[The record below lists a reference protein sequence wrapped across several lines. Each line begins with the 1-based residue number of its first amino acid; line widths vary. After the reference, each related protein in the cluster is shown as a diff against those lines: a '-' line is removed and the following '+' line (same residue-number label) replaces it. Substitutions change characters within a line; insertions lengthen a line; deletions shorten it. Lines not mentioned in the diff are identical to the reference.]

1 MLFQLQK
8 VTVEMLNVSRG
19 ISPEIINKIFQFRDE
34 INHELRQ
41 RYQFYIP
48 SVHSVFSGTKSLK
61 FLGPKIWALMPK
73 EMKRV
78 RESIEI

>member
-1 MLFQLQK
+1 
-8 VTVEMLNVSRG
+8 MLNVSRG

-48 SVHSVFSGTKSLK
+48 SVHSVFSDTKSLK
-61 FLGPKIWALMPK
+61 FLGPKIWTLMPK
-73 EMKRV
+73 EMNEL
-78 RESIEI
+78 ESL